1 MRLII
6 LATRT
11 VTAIADGRS
20 ELDDAAIFGVPS
32 SDLTT
37 VLICGDPTWEHAL
50 GWLVSSAGLD
60 VVGRGHDVHR
70 MPELVERFDPEVV
83 LIESGAVD
91 SADLYRRLK
100 QVHKARPAIRAIVV
114 CGFEEAAY
122 RDAALAGG
130 ATRVVSRESAADLLK
145 AIEYVRALGDD
156 WPINR
161 PRLTRRELEIL
172 RLVARG
178 WTNRQVAQMIWVTDQ
193 TVKYHLANV
202 YRKLGVGSRAEAAE
216 WAVRNGLTDRT
227 PARLRR

>member
-1 MRLII
+1 M
-6 LATRT
+6 
-11 VTAIADGRS
+11 AIADARD
-20 ELDDAAIFGVPS
+20 ELDEAGIFGVPS
-32 SDLTT
+32 SDLRT
-37 VLICGDPTWEHAL
+37 VLICGDPIWEHAL
-50 GWLVSSAGLD
+50 GWLASSSGLD

-70 MPELVERFDPEVV
+70 MPELVERFDPEVM
-83 LIESGAVD
+83 LIESSVVD
-91 SADLYRRLK
+91 SADLYKRLK
-100 QVHKARPAIRAIVV
+100 QVHKARPSIRSIVV
-114 CGFEEAAY
+114 CAFEEAAY

-145 AIEYVRALGDD
+145 AIEFVRAFGDD
-156 WPINR
+156 WPSNR

-216 WAVRNGLTDRT
+216 WAVRSGLTNRT
-227 PARLRR
+227 PALLDR